1 MKFLFG
7 LLLAMVSCVSCAAT
21 AEQIVDIS
29 GLVSIYDREHPVQL
43 TLKNTSQ
50 AMVRTYV
57 NLEVQDEN
65 GQWITWPFRAE
76 DGRPGAISKIY
87 PLNPSE
93 ATTITFDVRLAE
105 LPPIPS
111 GQSKKLAEQL
121 KFRFRIVVLHAT
133 SDNREGEFFS
143 LPFTI
148 KHPYG

>member
-1 MKFLFG
+1 MKTILG

-21 AEQIVDIS
+21 VEKTVDIS
-29 GLVSIYDREHPVQL
+29 SLVSIYDRKQPVRL
-43 TLKNTSQ
+43 TLQNKSQ

-57 NLEVQDEN
+57 NLEVQDE
-65 GQWITWPFRAE
+65 GRQWTTWPFRAE
-76 DGRPGAISKIY
+76 DGRLGATSKIY
-87 PLNPSE
+87 ALNPSE

-143 LPFTI
+143 QSFTI